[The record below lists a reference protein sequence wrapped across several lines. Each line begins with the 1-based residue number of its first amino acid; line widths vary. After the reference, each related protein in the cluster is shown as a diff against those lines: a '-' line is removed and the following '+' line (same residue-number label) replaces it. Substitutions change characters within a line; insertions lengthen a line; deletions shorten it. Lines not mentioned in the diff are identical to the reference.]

1 MRHDTASH
9 CIVPSIHLNALLCD
23 VFSYSALICLNPLS
37 VEGEEGRGGIA
48 QSISSCGEYGSMH
61 VGEVEYASTRYLSLQ
76 GYTYCTHEE
85 AYIQGID
92 AGMEEEEYQI
102 KGCHNIARSR
112 HTPNSLIFR

>member
-76 GYTYCTHEE
+76 GYTNCTV
-85 AYIQGID
+85 Y
-92 AGMEEEEYQI
+92 
-102 KGCHNIARSR
+102 
-112 HTPNSLIFR
+112 T